1 MRLTPPISKLKRWML
16 AWQLRG
22 QQQLARWGIREQTL
36 LIGLS
41 FVVGLLTGV
50 ATWLFEQT
58 VKLIENHY
66 YLPAVKW
73 THATTWW
80 PCYIFLPLI
89 PAGGGLALVLWRRL
103 WGRHDAKLHGLAG
116 LLHSLSRES
125 GKLKASLGIE
135 TLVASS
141 LTIGSGGSAGP
152 EAPIAVIGASIGAL
166 CGNTLGF
173 SRRNMPILLGCGAAA
188 GISAVFGAPIAG
200 VLFAMEV
207 LLRDFSVR
215 TLTPIVISSVMAST
229 MYVGLSGGGAARG
242 LFQMPT
248 SGPAFVFTFGQ
259 LPYYL
264 LLGAVCG
271 LLAVGFTR
279 FYVLVE
285 DFSQKHRKRIPY
297 FLHPAIG
304 AALTGVCGIAMLII
318 FRDDPFLQQRFA
330 QGYMPIFSAGY
341 PTILRMIDPRWYS
354 GVHIL
359 GGHTATLTLEFLV
372 VVCFL
377 KIIATAFTLAPGGSG
392 GVFAPALF
400 IGAAGGG
407 AVGLVLTHYGLVGD
421 PSTYALVGMGAVLA
435 ATIQAPLTAI
445 ILLFELTQNYAVM
458 VPIMLAAVTATIIQQ
473 LMVGESLYTLPLKKL
488 GVNLGSAV
496 GISALQRI
504 GVDQLVLGKA
514 PVARPDESLSSIL
527 ARSHE
532 EGVEDFVVM
541 DKTGNY
547 LGLLTIDDLKTVLLE
562 PEAAPLLLVGEVMR
576 ADVPPI
582 KFHDTLDAALAMFGR
597 FEVSRLA
604 VLDDTN
610 PAEKTPGLL
619 GFLTRSALMKR
630 YQQELSGDSAL

>member
-1 MRLTPPISKLKRWML
+1 MRLTPPFKQMKQWIL

-41 FVVGLLTGV
+41 FIVGLLAGG

-58 VKLIENHY
+58 VKLIENYY
-66 YLPAVKW
+66 YLPAVKA

-80 PCYIFLPLI
+80 PCYVFLPLI
-89 PAGGGLALVLWRRL
+89 PAGGGLVLVMWRRL
-103 WGRHDAKLHGLAG
+103 WGRQKSELHGLAG

-141 LTIGSGGSAGP
+141 LTIGTGGSAGP

-166 CGNTLGF
+166 CGNSLGF

-248 SGPAFVFTFGQ
+248 TGPALAFTFGQ
-259 LPYYL
+259 VPYYL

-279 FYVLVE
+279 FYLMVE
-285 DFSQKHRKRIPY
+285 NYSQKHRSRIPY

-304 AALTGVCGIAMLII
+304 AALSGVCGVAMLII
-318 FRDDPFLQQRFA
+318 FRDDPFLRTRFA
-330 QGYMPIFSAGY
+330 QGYIPIFSDGY

-354 GVHIL
+354 GVHSIA
-359 GGHTATLTLEFLV
+359 GHTINLTLEFLV
-372 VVCFL
+372 VICVL
-377 KIIATAFTLAPGGSG
+377 KILATSFTLAPGGSG

-407 AVGLVLTHYGLVGD
+407 AVGVVLAHYGLVSD
-421 PSTYALVGMGAVLA
+421 PATYALVGMGAVLA
-435 ATIQAPLTAI
+435 AAIQAPLTAI
-445 ILLFELTQNYAVM
+445 ILLFELTQNYAIM
-458 VPIMLAAVTATIIQQ
+458 VPIMLAAVTATVIQQ
-473 LMVGESLYTLPLKKL
+473 LLVGESLYTLPLKKL
-488 GVNLGSAV
+488 GVKLGSAV

-504 GVDQLVLGKA
+504 GVDQLVLAKA
-514 PVARPDESLSSIL
+514 QVARPDDPLSSIL
-527 ARSHE
+527 ARSHSD
-532 EGVEDFVVM
+532 GVEDFVVM

-582 KFHDTLDAALAMFGR
+582 KFHDTLDAALTMFGR
-597 FEVSRLA
+597 FDISRLA
-604 VLDDTN
+604 VLDDVN
-610 PAEKTPGLL
+610 PADKTPALL
-619 GFLTRSALMKR
+619 GFLTRSELMKR
-630 YQQELSGDSAL
+630 YQQELSGDLTV

>member
-1 MRLTPPISKLKRWML
+1 MRLTPPISQIKRWML

-36 LIGLS
+36 LIFLS
-41 FVVGLLTGV
+41 FIVGLLTGM
-50 ATWLFEQT
+50 AAWLFEQT
-58 VKLIENHY
+58 VKFIEHDY
-66 YLPAVKW
+66 YTPAVKL
-73 THATTWW
+73 THSTTFW
-80 PCYIFLPLI
+80 PCYVLLPLI
-89 PAGGGLALVLWRRL
+89 PAVGGLALVVWRRL
-103 WGRHDAKLHGLAG
+103 WGRHESKLHGLAG

-229 MYVGLSGGGAARG
+229 MYVGLSGGGPVRG
-242 LFQMPT
+242 LFQMPA
-248 SGPAFVFTFGQ
+248 SGPAFIFTFGQ

-264 LLGAVCG
+264 LLGAICG

-279 FYVLVE
+279 FYVVVE
-285 DFSQKHRKRIPY
+285 NFSQKHRQRIPY

-304 AALTGVCGIAMLII
+304 AGLSGVCGIAMLII
-318 FRDDPFLQQRFA
+318 FRNDPFLHQRFA
-330 QGYMPIFSAGY
+330 HGYMPIFSDGY
-341 PTILRMIDPRWYS
+341 PTVLRMIDPQWYS
-354 GVHIL
+354 GAHVA
-359 GGHTATLTLEFLV
+359 GGHTVKLTLEFLV
-372 VVCFL
+372 VVCLL
-377 KIIATAFTLAPGGSG
+377 KIIATSFTLASGGSG
-392 GVFAPALF
+392 GVFAPSLF

-407 AVGLVLTHYGLVGD
+407 AVGLILSHYGLTGD

-435 ATIQAPLTAI
+435 AAIQAPLTAI

-458 VPIMLAAVTATIIQQ
+458 VPIMLAAVTATVIQQ

-488 GVNLGSAV
+488 GVKLGSAV

-504 GVDQLVLGKA
+504 GVDQLVLTKA
-514 PVARPDESLSSIL
+514 PVTRPDESLSSIL

-532 EGVEDFVVM
+532 EGVDDFAVM
-541 DKTGNY
+541 GAAGNY

-576 ADVPPI
+576 ADVPPL

-597 FEVSRLA
+597 FDVSRLV
-604 VLDDTN
+604 VLDDTS
-610 PAEKTPGLL
+610 PADKTPGLL
-619 GFLTRSALMKR
+619 GFLTRSELMRR
-630 YQQELSGDSAL
+630 YQQELTG

>member
-1 MRLTPPISKLKRWML
+1 MRLIPPVNQLKQWIL
-16 AWQLRG
+16 AGQLRG

-41 FVVGLLTGV
+41 FIVGLMTGV

-58 VKLIENHY
+58 VKLIENY
-66 YLPAVKW
+66 YYTPAVKL

-80 PCYIFLPLI
+80 PSYIFLPLI

-103 WGRHDAKLHGLAG
+103 WGRQKSELHGLAG

-229 MYVGLSGGGAARG
+229 MYVGLSGGGTARG
-242 LFQMPT
+242 LFQMPAT
-248 SGPAFVFTFGQ
+248 GPALAFTFGQ
-259 LPYYL
+259 VPYYL

-279 FYVLVE
+279 FYLLVE
-285 DFSQKHRKRIPY
+285 NYSQKHRARIPY

-304 AALTGVCGIAMLII
+304 AALSGVCGVAMLII
-318 FRDDPFLQQRFA
+318 FRGDPFLHTRFA
-330 QGYMPIFSAGY
+330 QGYIPIFSDGY

-354 GVHIL
+354 GVHLI
-359 GGHTATLTLEFLV
+359 GGHSVSLTLEFLV
-372 VVCFL
+372 AVCVL
-377 KIIATAFTLAPGGSG
+377 KILATSFTLAPGGSG

-407 AVGLVLTHYGLVGD
+407 AVGLILSHYGLVGD
-421 PSTYALVGMGAVLA
+421 PATYALVGMGAVLA
-435 ATIQAPLTAI
+435 AAIQAPLTAI
-445 ILLFELTQNYAVM
+445 ILLFELTQNYAIM
-458 VPIMLAAVTATIIQQ
+458 VPIMLAAVTATVIQQ
-473 LMVGESLYTLPLKKL
+473 LLVGESLYTLPLKKL
-488 GVNLGSAV
+488 GVKLGSAV

-504 GVDQLVLGKA
+504 GVDQLVLAKA
-514 PVARPDESLSSIL
+514 PVARPDEPLSSIL
-527 ARSHE
+527 SRSHAD
-532 EGVEDFVVM
+532 GVEDFVVL

-547 LGLLTIDDLKTVLLE
+547 LGLLTLDDLKTVLLE

-582 KFHDTLDAALAMFGR
+582 KFHDTLDAALAMFSR
-597 FEVSRLA
+597 FDISRLA
-604 VLDDTN
+604 VLDDAN
-610 PAEKTPGLL
+610 PADKTPALL
-619 GFLTRSALMKR
+619 GFLTRSELMKR
-630 YQQELSGDSAL
+630 YQQELSGDLAV

>member
-1 MRLTPPISKLKRWML
+1 MRLTPPIKQMKQWIL

-41 FVVGLLTGV
+41 FIVGLLAGG

-58 VKLIENHY
+58 VKLIENYY
-66 YLPAVKW
+66 YLPAVNS

-80 PCYIFLPLI
+80 PCYVFLPLI

-103 WGRHDAKLHGLAG
+103 WGRQKSELHGLAG

-141 LTIGSGGSAGP
+141 LTIGTGGSAGP

-242 LFQMPT
+242 IFQMPT
-248 SGPAFVFTFGQ
+248 TGPALAFTFGQ
-259 LPYYL
+259 VPYYL

-279 FYVLVE
+279 FYLLVE
-285 DFSQKHRKRIPY
+285 NYSQKHRSRIPY
-297 FLHPAIG
+297 FLHPTIG
-304 AALTGVCGIAMLII
+304 AALSGVCGVAMLII
-318 FRDDPFLQQRFA
+318 FRDDPFLHQRFT
-330 QGYMPIFSAGY
+330 QGYIPIFSDGY

-354 GVHIL
+354 GVHSSA
-359 GGHTATLTLEFLV
+359 GHSINLTLEFLV
-372 VVCFL
+372 VICVL
-377 KIIATAFTLAPGGSG
+377 KILATSFTLAPGGSG

-407 AVGLVLTHYGLVGD
+407 AVGLVLSHYGLVSD
-421 PSTYALVGMGAVLA
+421 PATYALVGMGAVLA
-435 ATIQAPLTAI
+435 AAIQAPLTAI

-458 VPIMLAAVTATIIQQ
+458 VPIMLAAVTATVIQQ
-473 LMVGESLYTLPLKKL
+473 LLVGESLYTLPLKKL
-488 GVNLGSAV
+488 GVKLGSAV

-504 GVDQLVLGKA
+504 GVDQVALAKA
-514 PVARPDESLSSIL
+514 QIARPDDPLSSIL
-527 ARSHE
+527 ARSHLD
-532 EGVEDFVVM
+532 GVEDFVVM
-541 DKTGNY
+541 DKPGNY
-547 LGLLTIDDLKTVLLE
+547 LGLLTLDDLKTVLLE

-582 KFHDTLDAALAMFGR
+582 KFHDTLDAALTMFGR
-597 FEVSRLA
+597 FDISRLA
-604 VLDDTN
+604 VLDDVT
-610 PAEKTPGLL
+610 PADKTPALL
-619 GFLTRSALMKR
+619 GFLTRSELMKR
-630 YQQELSGDSAL
+630 YQQELAGDLTV

>member
-1 MRLTPPISKLKRWML
+1 MRLKPPIKQMKQWIL

-41 FVVGLLTGV
+41 FIVGLLAGG

-58 VKLIENHY
+58 VKLIENYY
-66 YLPAVKW
+66 YLPAVKS

-80 PCYIFLPLI
+80 PCYVFLPLI

-103 WGRHDAKLHGLAG
+103 WGRQKSELHGLAG

-141 LTIGSGGSAGP
+141 LTIGTGGSAGP

-242 LFQMPT
+242 IFQMPT
-248 SGPAFVFTFGQ
+248 TGPALAFTFGQ
-259 LPYYL
+259 IPYYL

-279 FYVLVE
+279 FYLLVE
-285 DFSQKHRKRIPY
+285 NYSQKHRSRIPY

-304 AALTGVCGIAMLII
+304 AALSGVCGVAMLII
-318 FRDDPFLQQRFA
+318 FRDDSFLHQRFA
-330 QGYMPIFSAGY
+330 QGYIPIFSDGY

-354 GVHIL
+354 GAHSIA
-359 GGHTATLTLEFLV
+359 GHTINLTLEFLV
-372 VVCFL
+372 VICVL
-377 KIIATAFTLAPGGSG
+377 KILATSFTLAPGGSG

-407 AVGLVLTHYGLVGD
+407 AVGLVLSHYGLVSD
-421 PSTYALVGMGAVLA
+421 PATYALVGMGAVLA
-435 ATIQAPLTAI
+435 AAIQAPLTAI

-458 VPIMLAAVTATIIQQ
+458 VPIMLAAVTATVIQQ
-473 LMVGESLYTLPLKKL
+473 LLVGESLYTLPLKKL
-488 GVNLGSAV
+488 GVKLGSAV

-504 GVDQLVLGKA
+504 GVDQLALAKA
-514 PVARPDESLSSIL
+514 QIARPDEPLSSIL
-527 ARSHE
+527 TRSHLD
-532 EGVEDFVVM
+532 GVEDFVVM
-541 DKTGNY
+541 DKIGNY
-547 LGLLTIDDLKTVLLE
+547 LGLLTLDDLKTVLLE

-582 KFHDTLDAALAMFGR
+582 KFHDTLDAALTMFGR
-597 FEVSRLA
+597 FDISRLA
-604 VLDDTN
+604 VLDDVT
-610 PAEKTPGLL
+610 PAGKTPALL
-619 GFLTRSALMKR
+619 GFLTRSELMKR
-630 YQQELSGDSAL
+630 YQQELAGDLTV

>member
-1 MRLTPPISKLKRWML
+1 MHITPPISKLKRWML
-16 AWQLRG
+16 AWQLRW

-41 FVVGLLTGV
+41 FMVGLLTGV
-50 ATWLFEQT
+50 ATWLFKQT
-58 VKLIENHY
+58 VRFIEHHY
-66 YLPAVKW
+66 YLPAVRF

-80 PCYIFLPLI
+80 PCYVFLPLI
-89 PAGGGLALVLWRRL
+89 PACGGLVLVLWRRL
-103 WGRHDAKLHGLAG
+103 WGRHDAKQAQLHGLAG
-116 LLHSLSRES
+116 VLHSLSRES
-125 GKLKASLGIE
+125 GKLKGSLSVE

-166 CGNTLGF
+166 CGNALGF

-188 GISAVFGAPIAG
+188 GISAIFGAPIAG

-229 MYVGLSGGGAARG
+229 MYVGLSGGGPVRG
-242 LFQMPT
+242 LFQMPI
-248 SGPAFVFTFGQ
+248 SGPVFVFTFGQ

-271 LLAVGFTR
+271 LLAVTFTR
-279 FYVLVE
+279 FYIVVE
-285 DFSQKHRKRIPY
+285 NFSQKHRHRIPY
-297 FLHPAIG
+297 FFHPAIG

-318 FRDDPFLQQRFA
+318 FRNDPFLRQRFA
-330 QGYMPIFSAGY
+330 ESYIPIFSDGY
-341 PTILRMIDPRWYS
+341 PTILRMIDPQWYT
-354 GVHIL
+354 GVHL
-359 GGHTATLTLEFLV
+359 VGGPMVTLSLEFLL
-372 VVCFL
+372 VVCVL
-377 KIIATAFTLAPGGSG
+377 KIIATSFTLASGGSG

-407 AVGLVLTHYGLVGD
+407 AVGLILTHYGLVSD

-435 ATIQAPLTAI
+435 AAIQAPLTAI
-445 ILLFELTQNYAVM
+445 ILLFELTQKYAVM
-458 VPIMLAAVTATIIQQ
+458 VPIMLAAVTATVIQQ
-473 LMVGESLYTLPLKKL
+473 LTVGESLYTLPLKKM
-488 GVNLGSAV
+488 GVKLGSAV

-504 GVDQLVLGKA
+504 GVDQLVLAKA

-527 ARSHE
+527 KRSHQ
-532 EGVEDFVVM
+532 EGVEDFVVL
-541 DKTGNY
+541 DNFGKY

-576 ADVPPI
+576 ADVPPL
-582 KFHDTLDAALAMFGR
+582 KFHDTLDAALTMFGR

-604 VLDDTN
+604 VLDDIAVAN
-610 PAEKTPGLL
+610 KVPGLL
-619 GFLTRSALMKR
+619 GFLTRAELMKR
-630 YQQELSGDSAL
+630 YQQELTGT